1 MVDRVELKLIS
12 ATTRNGA
19 LDMRT
24 FPTIPRSHVDD
35 LVAKVRAVNP
45 TVAIGAFILCAA
57 GTDKTATSTASMLGH
72 SFLGSFFGEP
82 AKVVDSRRSLA
93 DAGLDRVQVSPL
105 DEASFALLAA
115 ELF

>member
-35 LVAKVRAVNP
+35 LVA
-45 TVAIGAFILCAA
+45 
-57 GTDKTATSTASMLGH
+57 
-72 SFLGSFFGEP
+72 
-82 AKVVDSRRSLA
+82 
-93 DAGLDRVQVSPL
+93 
-105 DEASFALLAA
+105 
-115 ELF
+115 